1 MNGLTKSLL
10 AKVIAIFL
18 LVITFVSGVGCV
30 GAFAYIMSEGGY
42 DSRKNVW
49 ESSVIESMSYR
60 DAQEISDLYWRGNT
74 EEYVNNA
81 INMGS
86 RNFTYEIYTAYKEGY
101 GPEGETA
108 DSTAYNEGYAL
119 EGTVAEEDGRFIEIS
134 VDKAPDVAV
143 PEVADDTETESETLM
158 DALIKGK
165 VPMAA
170 QGPDIGE
177 YVYSDTNYFYYN
189 ECVNKVV
196 LKFIQPADIKDSYY
210 VYYNVINQIYDMRY
224 TIIII
229 GLVLAVIFIA
239 DFIFLMCAAGHRKG
253 TDEIVLN
260 IQDKIPLDLYLCII
274 CLLFIIGGAIIATM
288 SYIDYYYITGYALII
303 GTVLV
308 YFAVLATA
316 TCMTIATRAKKGTL
330 IRNTVIFKIIS
341 RIFRGIGN
349 FASNITS
356 VWKWVVLFCLF
367 CIVNVAFNGSGIFFL
382 AIIDLLVLLWFYR
395 TITGLGQLKKA
406 GQNIAEGNLDEK
418 VDTTKL
424 RGDLKKHA
432 ENLNSISSG
441 MSRAVEQKMK
451 SERFRTELIT
461 NVSHDIKTP
470 LTSIINYVDL
480 IKKEKPEG
488 KIEEYT
494 EILDRQSNRLKKLL
508 DDLLEASKAS
518 TGNISVELSKT
529 NVGELVNQAV
539 GEYSERLEK
548 SGIDLIV
555 NLPDEPTYIMADGR
569 KLWRIFDN
577 VLSNICKYSLP
588 NTRAYADV
596 VNKGENVVISF
607 KNISKDQL
615 NIDSDEL
622 MERFVRGDSSRN
634 TEGSGLG
641 LNIARSFAELQKAKF
656 NLYIDGDLF
665 KAEIIFKR
673 VPPDEVKAEPHT
685 FENADNNIDNT
696 VSTDGADDTEKQ

>member
-30 GAFAYIMSEGGY
+30 GAFVYIMSEGGY

-49 ESSVIESMSYR
+49 ESSVIERVSYR

-101 GPEGETA
+101 GPEATA
-108 DSTAYNEGYAL
+108 VDNAAAEDDSI
-119 EGTVAEEDGRFIEIS
+119 FIEIYA
-134 VDKAPDVAV
+134 DKAP
-143 PEVADDTETESETLM
+143 EVSEDDIAEESGYEGTLM

-170 QGPDIGE
+170 KGPDIGE
-177 YVYSDTNYFYYN
+177 YVYSNTSYFYYN

-196 LKFIQPADIKDSYY
+196 LKFIQPTDIKDNYY
-210 VYYNVINQIYDMRY
+210 VYYNVINKVYDMRY
-224 TIIII
+224 TIIIV
-229 GLVLAVIFIA
+229 GLILAVIFIA

-253 TDEIVLN
+253 TEEIVLN

-274 CLLFIIGGAIIATM
+274 CLLFIIGGAIIATI

-303 GTVLV
+303 GTVFV
-308 YFAVLATA
+308 YFAFLATA
-316 TCMTIATRAKKGTL
+316 TCMTIATRVKKGTL

-341 RIFRGIGN
+341 RIFSGIGN

-356 VWKWVVLFCLF
+356 VWKWVIIFCLF
-367 CIVNVAFNGSGIFFL
+367 CLANIAFSGSGGFFL

-395 TITGLGQLKKA
+395 TVTGLNQLKKA
-406 GQNIAEGNLDEK
+406 GQNIAAGNLDAK

-518 TGNISVELSKT
+518 TGSINVELNKT
-529 NVGELVNQAV
+529 NVGEIVNQAV

-641 LNIARSFAELQKAKF
+641 LSIARSFAELQKAEF

-673 VPPDEVKAEPHT
+673 VPPDEVKAEPQT
-685 FENADNNIDNT
+685 FENADNIDNT
-696 VSTDGADDTEKQ
+696 DNTDGADDTENNRI

>member
-10 AKVIAIFL
+10 AKIIAIFL

-42 DSRKNVW
+42 DGRKNIW
-49 ESSVIESMSYR
+49 ESSVIGSMAYR
-60 DAQEISDLYWRGNT
+60 DALDISNLYWRGNT
-74 EEYVNNA
+74 EAEVNKDVG
-81 INMGS
+81 MGN
-86 RNFTYEIYTAYKEGY
+86 RNFTYEIYTAYKDGY
-101 GPEGETA
+101 GPDISTDDTYDALNDYYDNTA
-108 DSTAYNEGYAL
+108 DERASYNYSEAYEDVTEGSAD
-119 EGTVAEEDGRFIEIS
+119 AEVSRTEAEILTDNL
-134 VDKAPDVAV
+134 VN
-143 PEVADDTETESETLM
+143 
-158 DALIKGK
+158 GK
-165 VPMAA
+165 VPLRAK
-170 QGPDIGE
+170 GPDIGE
-177 YVYSDTNYFYYN
+177 YVYSDTNYFYYS

-196 LKFIQPADIKDSYY
+196 LKFIRPVSIEDNYY
-210 VYYNVINQIYDMRY
+210 FYYNVINKLYDMKY
-224 TIIII
+224 AIIAI
-229 GLVLAVIFIA
+229 GLVLAIIFIA
-239 DFIFLMCAAGHRKG
+239 DFVFLMCAAGHRKG

-260 IQDKIPLDLYLCII
+260 VQDKIPFDLYICIMGV
-274 CLLFIIGGAIIATM
+274 LFALVAGVVM
-288 SYIDYYYITGYALII
+288 SMGYIDYYYVTGYVII
-303 GTVLV
+303 LGTAVV
-308 YFAVLATA
+308 AFAFFAIA
-316 TCMTIATRAKKGTL
+316 ASMTIATRIKTGTL
-330 IRNTVIFKIIS
+330 IRNTLIFMIIS
-341 RIFRGIGN
+341 HIVKGLGN
-349 FASNITS
+349 FASSITS
-356 VWKWVVLFCLF
+356 VWKWLALFCLF
-367 CIVNVAFNGSGIFFL
+367 CILNVALARRGLLLL
-382 AIIDLLVLLWFYR
+382 AIIDLLALLWFYR
-395 TITGLGQLKKA
+395 TIIGLDRLKRA
-406 GQNIAEGNLDEK
+406 GDNIAGGNLDAK
-418 VDTTKL
+418 VDTAKL
-424 RGDLKKHA
+424 SGDIKKHA
-432 ENLNSISSG
+432 ENLNSISTG

-480 IKKEKPEG
+480 IKKERPEG

-518 TGNISVELSKT
+518 MGNISVELSKT

-555 NLPDEPTYIMADGR
+555 TLPKEPTYIMADGR

-577 VLSNICKYSLP
+577 ILSNICKYSLP

-607 KNISKDQL
+607 KNISKEQL

-641 LNIARSFAELQKAKF
+641 LNIARSFAELQAAKF

-673 VPPDEVKAEPHT
+673 VPADEVKGEPQT
-685 FENADNNIDNT
+685 FDNSDSTDNT
-696 VSTDGADDTEKQ
+696 GNTDGADNTEKQ